1 MTDTAPELQDL
12 HRQWDELA
20 EQVRH
25 HRDLYYNGQP
35 EISDAE
41 FDKIFR
47 ELQAF
52 EEAHPEFAVPESPT
66 MEVGAAPTSD
76 AFADVVH
83 LERMLS
89 LDNVFSPEELTEWLE
104 KTPGPYVTELKID
117 GLSIDLVY
125 ENGKLTRAATRGDGR
140 VGEDITANARVIP
153 DIPHEL
159 TGDFPSLVEVRGE
172 VFIRPEDFPELNEQ
186 RIAEGGK
193 PFANPRNTAAGG
205 LRQKNPEDVK
215 KRKLRMICHGF
226 GAREGFNPQT
236 QFEAYE
242 KLSEWGLPVSEYTKQ
257 AEKPEEIL
265 GIVEYWGEH
274 RHDAIHEI
282 DGLVIKVDPIA
293 TQRQLG
299 NTSRAPRWA
308 VAYKYPPEEVTT
320 KLNDIAVSIGRT
332 GRATPFAVL
341 EPVFVSGSTVSMATL
356 HNQHEVKR
364 KGVLIGDTV
373 VVRKAG
379 EIIPEVLGPV
389 ADLRDGTEREF
400 VFPKDCPVC
409 GTELAPAKEG
419 DADWRCPNTRSC
431 PAQLG
436 ARLEYIASRGAFDI
450 EALGEKGAQDLIAS
464 GVLEDEACLFDL
476 TEEDLQK
483 SQAYTRKDGQIN
495 ASGKKLL
502 ANLEQAKGVELWRVL
517 VGLSIRYVGPTAA
530 RALAARFK
538 SMEALVDASVNELAD
553 TDGVGQIIAES
564 FKAWFEVD
572 WHREIVRRWADAG
585 VRMEDEAGEEI
596 EQTLEGLTVV
606 ATGSLEGFT
615 RDEVKEA
622 IMSRGGKAAGSV
634 SKKTDYVVVGENAGS
649 KAAKAE
655 ELGVPMLT
663 EAQFVQMLEGGPSA
677 LDGAGE

>member
-1 MTDTAPELQDL
+1 MLVIEEDAISADL
-12 HRQWDELA
+12 RREWDDLA
-20 EQVRH
+20 QEVRH

-35 EISDAE
+35 VISDAQ
-41 FDKIFR
+41 FDALFQKLVAL
-47 ELQAF
+47 EH
-52 EEAHPEFAVPESPT
+52 AHPELAVPDSPT

-76 AFADVVH
+76 AFSDVEH

-89 LDNVFSPEELTEWLE
+89 LDNVFSADELREWLD

-125 ENGKLTRAATRGDGR
+125 ENGALVRAATRGDGR
-140 VGEDITANARVIP
+140 VGEDITANARVID
-153 DIPHEL
+153 DIPHHL
-159 TGDFPSLVEVRGE
+159 TGDHPPLLEVRGE

-205 LRQKNPEDVK
+205 LRQKHPEDVK
-215 KRKLRMICHGF
+215 KRKLRMICHGI
-226 GAREGFNPQT
+226 GAREGFNPRT
-236 QFEAYE
+236 QHEAYT
-242 KLSEWGLPVSEYTKQ
+242 KLAAWGLPVSEYTKQ
-257 AEKPEEIL
+257 VDTPDDIFD
-265 GIVEYWGEH
+265 IVEYWGEH

-282 DGLVIKVDPIA
+282 DGLVIKVDSIA

-299 NTSRAPRWA
+299 TTSRAPRWA

-320 KLNDIAVSIGRT
+320 KLKDIAVSIGRT

-364 KGVLIGDTV
+364 KGVMIGDTV

-400 VFPKDCPVC
+400 VFPDTCPVC
-409 GTELAPAKEG
+409 GTRLAPAKEG

-431 PAQLG
+431 AAQLG

-464 GVLEDEACLFDL
+464 GVLVDEGDLFDL
-476 TEEDLQK
+476 TEADLKK
-483 SQAYTRKDGQIN
+483 SQAYTRKDGQVN
-495 ASGKKLL
+495 AAGTKLL
-502 ANLEQAKGVELWRVL
+502 ANLEKAKQAELWRVL
-517 VGLSIRYVGPTAA
+517 VALSIRHVGPTAA
-530 RALAARFK
+530 RALAARFT
-538 SMEALVDASVNELAD
+538 SIDSLIDASVADLAD

-572 WHREIVRRWADAG
+572 WHCDIVRKWREAG
-585 VRMEDEAGEEI
+585 VNMQGSAGESAP
-596 EQTLEGLTVV
+596 QTLEGLTVV

-622 IMSRGGKAAGSV
+622 ILAHGGKAAGSV
-634 SKKTDYVVVGENAGS
+634 SKKTHYVVVGDNAGS

-655 ELGVPMLT
+655 ELGVPILT
-663 EAQFVQMLEGGPSA
+663 EAQFVQLLAGGSES
-677 LDGAGE
+677 LGE

>member
-1 MTDTAPELQDL
+1 MSADL
-12 HRQWDELA
+12 RREWDDLA
-20 EQVRH
+20 QEVRH

-35 EISDAE
+35 VLSDAE
-41 FDKIFR
+41 FDALFHK
-47 ELQAF
+47 LVAL
-52 EEAHPEFAVPESPT
+52 EEAHPELAVPDSPT
-66 MEVGAAPTSD
+66 MEVGSAPTSD
-76 AFADVVH
+76 AFSDVEH

-89 LDNVFSPEELTEWLE
+89 LDNVFSADELQEWLA

-125 ENGKLTRAATRGDGR
+125 EEGVLVRAATRGDGR
-140 VGEDITANARVIP
+140 VGEDITANARVIG
-153 DIPHEL
+153 DIPHHL
-159 TGDFPSLVEVRGE
+159 SGDYPQLLEVRGE

-205 LRQKNPEDVK
+205 LRQKHPEDVK
-215 KRKLRMICHGF
+215 KRKLHMICHGI
-226 GAREGFNPQT
+226 GAREGFSPQT
-236 QFEAYE
+236 QHEAYI
-242 KLSEWGLPVSEYTKQ
+242 KLAEWGLPVSEYTKQ
-257 AEKPEEIL
+257 VDARDDIL
-265 GIVEYWGEH
+265 GIVKYWGEH

-299 NTSRAPRWA
+299 STSRAPRWA

-364 KGVLIGDTV
+364 KGVMIGDTV

-389 ADLRDGTEREF
+389 ADLRDGSERAF
-400 VFPKDCPVC
+400 VFPEKCPVC
-409 GTELAPAKEG
+409 GTTLAPAKEG

-464 GVLEDEACLFDL
+464 GVLVDEGDLFDL
-476 TEEDLQK
+476 SESDLQK
-483 SQAYTRKDGQIN
+483 SQAYTRKDGQVN
-495 ASGKKLL
+495 ASGTKLL
-502 ANLEQAKGVELWRVL
+502 ANLEQAKQAELWRVL
-517 VGLSIRYVGPTAA
+517 VALSIRHVGPTAA

-538 SMEALVDASVNELAD
+538 SMGSLVDASVADLAD

-572 WHREIVRRWADAG
+572 WHCDIVRKWREAG
-585 VRMEDEAGEEI
+585 VNMQDSAGESAP
-596 EQTLEGLTVV
+596 QTLEGLTIV

-622 IMSRGGKAAGSV
+622 ILAHGGKAAGSV
-634 SKKTDYVVVGENAGS
+634 SKKTHYVVVGDNAGS

-663 EAQFVQMLEGGPSA
+663 EAQFVQLLEGGPEA
-677 LDGAGE
+677 LGK

>member
-1 MTDTAPELQDL
+1 MLVIEEDAISADL
-12 HRQWDELA
+12 RREWDDLA
-20 EQVRH
+20 QEVRH

-35 EISDAE
+35 VISDAQ
-41 FDKIFR
+41 FDALFQKLVAL
-47 ELQAF
+47 EQ
-52 EEAHPEFAVPESPT
+52 AHPELAVPDSPT

-76 AFADVVH
+76 AFSDVEH

-89 LDNVFSPEELTEWLE
+89 LDNVFSADELREWLD

-125 ENGKLTRAATRGDGR
+125 ENGALVRAATRGDGR
-140 VGEDITANARVIP
+140 VGEDITANARVID
-153 DIPHEL
+153 DIPYHL
-159 TGDFPSLVEVRGE
+159 TGDCPPLLEVRGE

-205 LRQKNPEDVK
+205 LRQKHPEDVK
-215 KRKLRMICHGF
+215 KRKLRMICHGI
-226 GAREGFNPQT
+226 GAREGFNPRT
-236 QFEAYE
+236 QHEAYT
-242 KLSEWGLPVSEYTKQ
+242 KLAAWGLPVSEYTKQ
-257 AEKPEEIL
+257 VDTPDDIFD
-265 GIVEYWGEH
+265 IVEYWGEH

-282 DGLVIKVDPIA
+282 DGLVIKVDSLA

-299 NTSRAPRWA
+299 TTSRAPRWA

-320 KLNDIAVSIGRT
+320 KLKDIAVSIGRT

-364 KGVLIGDTV
+364 KGVMIGDTV

-400 VFPKDCPVC
+400 VFPDTCPVC
-409 GTELAPAKEG
+409 GTRLAPAKEG

-431 PAQLG
+431 AAQLG

-464 GVLEDEACLFDL
+464 GVLVDEGDLFDL
-476 TEEDLQK
+476 TEADLKK
-483 SQAYTRKDGQIN
+483 SQAYTRKDGQVN
-495 ASGKKLL
+495 AAGTKLL
-502 ANLEQAKGVELWRVL
+502 ANLEKAKQAELWRVL
-517 VGLSIRYVGPTAA
+517 VALSIRHVGPTAA
-530 RALAARFK
+530 RALAARFT
-538 SMEALVDASVNELAD
+538 SIDSLIDASVADLAD

-572 WHREIVRRWADAG
+572 WHCDIVRKWREAG
-585 VRMEDEAGEEI
+585 VNMQGSAGESVP
-596 EQTLEGLTVV
+596 QTLEGLTVV

-622 IMSRGGKAAGSV
+622 ILAHGGKAAGSV
-634 SKKTDYVVVGENAGS
+634 SKKTHYVVVGDNAGS

-655 ELGVPMLT
+655 ELGVPILT
-663 EAQFVQMLEGGPSA
+663 EAQFMQLLAGGPES
-677 LDGAGE
+677 LGE

>member
-20 EQVRH
+20 EEVRR

-41 FDKIFR
+41 FDTLFR
-47 ELQAF
+47 KLQAF
-52 EEAHPEFAVPESPT
+52 EEAHPEFAVPDSPT

-153 DIPHEL
+153 DIPLEL
-159 TGDFPSLVEVRGE
+159 TGDFPPLVEVRGE

-242 KLSEWGLPVSEYTKQ
+242 KLAEWGLPVSEYTKQ

-282 DGLVIKVDPIA
+282 DGLVIKVDSVA

-308 VAYKYPPEEVTT
+308 IAYKYPPEEVTT
-320 KLNDIAVSIGRT
+320 KLNNIEVSIGRT

-341 EPVFVSGSTVSMATL
+341 EPVFVSGSTVAMATL

-389 ADLRDGTEREF
+389 ADLRDGSEREF

-517 VGLSIRYVGPTAA
+517 VGLSIRHVGPTAA

-572 WHREIVRRWADAG
+572 WHREIVRRWAEAG

-663 EAQFVQMLEGGPSA
+663 EAQFVQLLEGGPAA
-677 LDGAGE
+677 LDG